1 MAHVL
6 LVMAADHQSQ
16 RAATEAVALA
26 RSQNAALTVAV
37 IIDPTVMERVSH
49 NLDETGLAGEKIG
62 DGVREVLL
70 REYRARASMA
80 VEAATD
86 LACAQGV
93 TVKGIVEE
101 GDPTEI
107 GTHLARSLS
116 ATAVVL
122 VAERRSW
129 LSRLLSDS
137 AIHMPDLPGCEVR
150 VIEED

>member
-1 MAHVL
+1 MGHIL

-16 RAATEAVALA
+16 RAAPEAIALA
-26 RSQNAALTVAV
+26 RQQGAALTVAV
-37 IIDPTVMERVSH
+37 VIDQTVMNRVAH

-62 DGVREVLL
+62 DGVRECLL
-70 REYRARASMA
+70 REYRARADAVVAAA
-80 VEAATD
+80 VELGRNA
-86 LACAQGV
+86 GV
-93 TVKGIVEE
+93 TVNGVIEE

-107 GTHLARSLS
+107 GTRLACTLP

-129 LSRLLSDS
+129 LSRLLSGS
-137 AIHMPDLPGCEVR
+137 AVRMPELPGCEVL

>member
-26 RSQNAALTVAV
+26 RSLNAPLTVAV
-37 IIDPTVMERVSH
+37 VIDPTVMDRVSH

-62 DGVREVLL
+62 DSVREVLL

-80 VEAATD
+80 VQVATD
-86 LACAQGV
+86 LACAEGI
-93 TVKGIVEE
+93 TATGIVEE

-107 GTHLARSLS
+107 GTRLARTLP
-116 ATAVVL
+116 ATSVLL

-129 LSRLLSDS
+129 LSRLLSGS
-137 AIHMPDLPGCEVR
+137 AIGMPDLPGCEVR